1 MKKWSYGWGA
11 VLLLCSACTPV
22 PPASSPTMTAPA
34 LESPIPTT
42 PAVVSVTPVAQ
53 AIADAQ
59 QSFVVQPLTTVQFY
73 GSVPAALVLAT
84 VVYADAS
91 GTVLSRQVVPAA
103 AGTIRFTVMSGGALG
118 PATITILDGERVIAE
133 PKVVHTLDAD
143 STVQTDVPVYTDI
156 FDQTTSFLR
165 QSARSYRLNGT
176 TVHGYRSPDN
186 PLFWLRDHVY
196 QGRGFRYIEQDVK
209 SLLDAFAA
217 AQLPDGSLPDW
228 IDAPALGVKAGR
240 KEVEADVE
248 FLFVQGIFEAWQMT
262 GDDVWMAQMLPHAR
276 AAIAYTTSDPL
287 RWDAARGLI
296 RRPYTIDMWDFSYGP
311 STPHPETGVPAP
323 RHWIDDATI
332 WGTFHGDNTGLVQS
346 LRMLAAMER
355 RVENPEAANR
365 YLAQADRVQVRII
378 EQNWNGR
385 FFRHFVPEDP
395 TWKAPSVE
403 EASQLSISNAYA
415 LNRGVL
421 SSPMIHTL
429 LATYYDRGQAN
440 KAIALPWYSID
451 PPFPTGSYGLAGRK
465 GENPGEYV
473 NGGIMPLVGGELARA
488 AFGNNLEAF
497 GFDTLNHYAVL
508 INRYGGSYLW
518 YYPTGQPGISGPDT
532 LAVDGWGASAMLGAL
547 MEGAAGIVDTGFTYL
562 ATKISPR
569 WASSA
574 VREAFVI
581 ARYPASTAYVAY
593 RWRYADN
600 QLTLQTTGTA
610 TFASISIP
618 IPDAIPDSATLTID
632 GVVQDTNG
640 FSMVRDRRMMNVKI
654 SETSVLRGLHHTF
667 QLDW

>member
-1 MKKWSYGWGA
+1 MKKWWYGWGL
-11 VLLLCSACTPV
+11 VLLLVCACTAV
-22 PPASSPTMTAPA
+22 PPVSSPTMTAPVR
-34 LESPIPTT
+34 ESPIPQAT
-42 PAVVSVTPVAQ
+42 AVVSVTPEPQ
-53 AIADAQ
+53 PIAATG
-59 QSFVVQPLTTVQFY
+59 QSTVVQPLTTLTFY
-73 GSVPAALVLAT
+73 GSVPVSLDQAT
-84 VVYADAS
+84 VVYTDAR
-91 GTVLSRQVVPAA
+91 GTVLSRQVVPAD
-103 AGTIRFTVMSGGALG
+103 AGRIQFTVTSGGALG
-118 PATITILDGERVIAE
+118 PATITIFDGERVIAE
-133 PKVVHTLDAD
+133 PKVIHTLEAF
-143 STVQTDVPVYTDI
+143 STLQTDVPVYTDI
-156 FDQTTSFLR
+156 YAQTTSFLR
-165 QSARSYRLNGT
+165 QSARSYELNGR
-176 TVHGYRSPDN
+176 TVRGYRSPDN

-240 KEVEADVE
+240 KAVEADVE
-248 FLFVQGIFEAWQMT
+248 FLFVQGIYEAWQMT
-262 GDDVWMAQMLPHAR
+262 GDDAWMMRMLPYAR
-276 AAIAYTTSDPL
+276 AAIAYTTSDAL

-311 STPHPETGVPAP
+311 TTAHPDTGVPAP

-332 WGTFHGDNTGLVQS
+332 WGTFHGDNTGLVQA
-346 LRMLAAMER
+346 LRMLATMEQR
-355 RVENPEAANR
+355 ADNPDAAKT
-365 YLAQADRVQVRII
+365 YHAQADAVQRRII
-378 EQNWNGR
+378 ELSWNGH

-395 TWKAPSVE
+395 TWKAPGVD
-403 EASQLSISNAYA
+403 EATQLSISNAYA

-421 SSPMIHTL
+421 SAAMIQTL

-440 KAIALPWYSID
+440 KSITLPWYSID
-451 PPFPTGSYGLAGRK
+451 PPFPPGSYGLAGRK
-465 GENPGEYV
+465 GEIPGEYV

-508 INRYGGSYLW
+508 MNRFGGSYLW

-547 MEGAAGIVDTGFTYL
+547 MEGAAGIVDTGFAFL

-569 WASSA
+569 WAASA
-574 VREAFVI
+574 VREAFVV
-581 ARYPASTAYVAY
+581 ARYPAGSAYVAY
-593 RWRYADN
+593 RWQYADN

-610 TFASISIP
+610 TFATISIP
-618 IPDAIPDSATLTID
+618 IPDAIPDAATLTID

-640 FSMVRDRRMMNVKI
+640 ISVVRDRRMMNVKI
-654 SETSVLRGLHHTF
+654 TETSVLRGLHHTF